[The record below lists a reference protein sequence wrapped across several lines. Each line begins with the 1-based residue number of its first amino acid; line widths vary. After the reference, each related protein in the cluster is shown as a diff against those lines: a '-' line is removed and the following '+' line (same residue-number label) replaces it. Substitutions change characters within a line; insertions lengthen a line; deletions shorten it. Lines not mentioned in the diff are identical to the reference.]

1 MTLDHI
7 SIDASSI
14 VTVVSFLTFLG
25 ILAWTFILHR
35 DADFAVA
42 ARAPFADEEDMEQQ
56 ENKHG

>member
-1 MTLDHI
+1 MTLANI
-7 SIDASSI
+7 TIDASSI

-35 DADFAVA
+35 DSDFAVA

>member
-1 MTLDHI
+1 MTLANI
-7 SIDASSI
+7 TIDASSI

-35 DADFAVA
+35 DSDFSVA